1 MSEVLIVMDRAAADA
16 DREAVL
22 RVARVTQSISN
33 RVFEAEV
40 SDDALTKLQSMAG
53 VARVVTGAEPAQN
66 MPQLEDAESLFVQ
79 AWLNRR
85 GQVKQRLGEGLDWDT
100 PPMLPP
106 DPPYNPKR

>member
-1 MSEVLIVMDRAAADA
+1 MPEVLIVMDRAPATT

-40 SDDALTKLQSMAG
+40 GGDALAKLQSMSG
-53 VARVVTGAEPAQN
+53 VARVFTGAEPAQSL
-66 MPQLEDAESLFVQ
+66 PQLDDAESLFVQ
-79 AWLNRR
+79 AWLSRQ
-85 GQVKQRLGEGLDWDT
+85 GQVKQRRGEGLDWDT

-106 DPPYNPKR
+106 DPPHNAKS